1 MICSLVCAI
10 SRGSSTAVIA
20 RGSAAC
26 RNVLLMAVTD
36 SARAPIGALYVAA
49 SKHPRRRCIFEVA
62 LYLTTS
68 HGLCAYGRKSQR
80 PILRRHARRARRR
93 GSARREVAS
102 RTWKSG
108 RPKKVMVEKRQR
120 SRAQG
125 SDRRK
130 RGRSYILMV
139 TAPARSPS
147 PPPPPPKAPQHAS
160 CDVAKQLGSTPVYFF
175 LSSTPD
181 RAARLPRVLATM
193 RRQSLQPAAIVLSI
207 ASTYN
212 TTRFVNSSYTIA
224 PELLNQRPR
233 LLVHTVPRD
242 LGPITKYA
250 GVNYLLAHLQPASLA
265 RRAIVVVGDDDVF
278 YGSSF
283 IEDFACAVATGPE
296 NAVYSVNGA
305 PGAKC

>member
-1 MICSLVCAI
+1 
-10 SRGSSTAVIA
+10 
-20 RGSAAC
+20 
-26 RNVLLMAVTD
+26 
-36 SARAPIGALYVAA
+36 
-49 SKHPRRRCIFEVA
+49 
-62 LYLTTS
+62 
-68 HGLCAYGRKSQR
+68 
-80 PILRRHARRARRR
+80 
-93 GSARREVAS
+93 
-102 RTWKSG
+102 
-108 RPKKVMVEKRQR
+108 
-120 SRAQG
+120 
-125 SDRRK
+125 
-130 RGRSYILMV
+130 MV

-147 PPPPPPKAPQHAS
+147 PPPPPPPKAPQHAS

-212 TTRFVNSSYTIA
+212 TSRFIHSSYTIA
-224 PELLNQRPR
+224 PELLNQQPK
-233 LLVHTVPRD
+233 LVVHTVPHD

>member
-80 PILRRHARRARRR
+80 TNSAKARARRAGAREERLPPEL
-93 GSARREVAS
+93 GSRAD
-102 RTWKSG
+102 
-108 RPKKVMVEKRQR
+108 QR

-212 TTRFVNSSYTIA
+212 TSRFIHSSYTIA
-224 PELLNQRPR
+224 PELLNQQPR
-233 LLVHTVPRD
+233 LLVHTVPHD

>member
-1 MICSLVCAI
+1 MSPQARILVVDAFLKSPCASRRLTACALTVGNRNGPICE
-10 SRGSSTAVIA
+10 GT
-20 RGSAAC
+20 
-26 RNVLLMAVTD
+26 
-36 SARAPIGALYVAA
+36 
-49 SKHPRRRCIFEVA
+49 
-62 LYLTTS
+62 
-68 HGLCAYGRKSQR
+68 
-80 PILRRHARRARRR
+80 R
-93 GSARREVAS
+93 GSARSEVAS
-102 RTWKSG
+102 RAWKSG
-108 RPKKVMVEKRQR
+108 HPKKVMEGKK
-120 SRAQG
+120 RAQG
-125 SDRRK
+125 SDRRS
-130 RGRSYILMV
+130 RGPGRSYIQMV

-147 PPPPPPKAPQHAS
+147 PPPPLPMVPQHAS

-212 TTRFVNSSYTIA
+212 TSRFIHSSYTIA
-224 PELLNQRPR
+224 PELLNQQPR
-233 LLVHTVPRD
+233 LLVHTVPHD

>member
-1 MICSLVCAI
+1 M
-10 SRGSSTAVIA
+10 
-20 RGSAAC
+20 
-26 RNVLLMAVTD
+26 
-36 SARAPIGALYVAA
+36 
-49 SKHPRRRCIFEVA
+49 
-62 LYLTTS
+62 
-68 HGLCAYGRKSQR
+68 
-80 PILRRHARRARRR
+80 
-93 GSARREVAS
+93 
-102 RTWKSG
+102 
-108 RPKKVMVEKRQR
+108 
-120 SRAQG
+120 
-125 SDRRK
+125 
-130 RGRSYILMV
+130 
-139 TAPARSPS
+139 
-147 PPPPPPKAPQHAS
+147 APQHAS
-160 CDVAKQLGSTPVYFF
+160 CDIAQQLGSTPVYFL

-250 GVNYLLAHLQPASLA
+250 GINYLLAHLQPASLA

-296 NAVYSVNGA
+296 NAVYSVKARREQNA
-305 PGAKC
+305 ELTEAQPSIQISVLCSLTAPSSVTFDSRPCSAVWTRSRLPGATSLVVRHGLPRCWAARWYARGAWRPACAV

>member
-1 MICSLVCAI
+1 MTLTLLTVSM
-10 SRGSSTAVIA
+10 RST
-20 RGSAAC
+20 
-26 RNVLLMAVTD
+26 
-36 SARAPIGALYVAA
+36 
-49 SKHPRRRCIFEVA
+49 
-62 LYLTTS
+62 
-68 HGLCAYGRKSQR
+68 
-80 PILRRHARRARRR
+80 
-93 GSARREVAS
+93 
-102 RTWKSG
+102 
-108 RPKKVMVEKRQR
+108 
-120 SRAQG
+120 
-125 SDRRK
+125 
-130 RGRSYILMV
+130 
-139 TAPARSPS
+139 
-147 PPPPPPKAPQHAS
+147 PKAPQHAS
-160 CDVAKQLGSTPVYFF
+160 CDVAKQLGSTPVYFL

-212 TTRFVNSSYTIA
+212 TSRFIHSSYTIA
-224 PELLNQRPR
+224 PELLNQQPR

>member
-1 MICSLVCAI
+1 LKYDLQLGLCDFERFQHCSDCTWL
-10 SRGSSTAVIA
+10 GSVPQRTPHGSDRFGPCTNRRSLCRRKQASSPST
-20 RGSAAC
+20 
-26 RNVLLMAVTD
+26 
-36 SARAPIGALYVAA
+36 PF
-49 SKHPRRRCIFEVA
+49 FEVA
-62 LYLTTS
+62 VPHDFSRLV
-68 HGLCAYGRKSQR
+68 R
-80 PILRRHARRARRR
+80 LRSEIATDQFAKARAGAREER
-93 GSARREVAS
+93 SIAS
-102 RTWKSG
+102 RTWKS
-108 RPKKVMVEKRQR
+108 RADQR

-212 TTRFVNSSYTIA
+212 TSRFIHSTYTIA
-224 PELLNQRPR
+224 PELLNQQPR
-233 LLVHTVPRD
+233 LVVHTVPHD

>member
-1 MICSLVCAI
+1 M
-10 SRGSSTAVIA
+10 
-20 RGSAAC
+20 
-26 RNVLLMAVTD
+26 
-36 SARAPIGALYVAA
+36 
-49 SKHPRRRCIFEVA
+49 
-62 LYLTTS
+62 
-68 HGLCAYGRKSQR
+68 
-80 PILRRHARRARRR
+80 
-93 GSARREVAS
+93 
-102 RTWKSG
+102 
-108 RPKKVMVEKRQR
+108 
-120 SRAQG
+120 
-125 SDRRK
+125 
-130 RGRSYILMV
+130 
-139 TAPARSPS
+139 
-147 PPPPPPKAPQHAS
+147 APQHAS
-160 CDVAKQLGSTPVYFF
+160 CDIAQQLGSTPVYFL

-265 RRAIVVVGDDDVF
+265 RRAIVVVGDDDMF

-283 IEDFACAVATGPE
+283 IEDYACAVASGPE
-296 NAVYSVNGA
+296 NAVYSVNGRAASNMQKEQRATALDPNLVLRHCFADGSLECHFRLA
-305 PGAKC
+305 PVFYSLESIAIAWGDCSRRASWASEALDCALACSRRLATCTCRPSASSPMI